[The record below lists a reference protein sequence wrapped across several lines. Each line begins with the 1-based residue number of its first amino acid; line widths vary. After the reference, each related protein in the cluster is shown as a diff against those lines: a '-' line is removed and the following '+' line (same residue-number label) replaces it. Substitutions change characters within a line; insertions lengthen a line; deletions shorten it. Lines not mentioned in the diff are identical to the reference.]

1 MHNNQIGRIIFLT
14 ALFAVLF
21 WMILSPDRTTSEREN
36 RSLRQFPEITFE
48 SVTSGRFMS
57 EFETYL
63 TDQFPVRDECMELKS
78 NSESLMGDRKV
89 ADVYIG
95 SDDYLIQEESSYQEE
110 KVVGLVQAIN
120 DYAARNPEQKC
131 TLMLVPNAV
140 SILEDHLP
148 YGVVGNQDHTIALVA
163 SHLEN
168 CGLLD
173 MSPVFRELAKEGE
186 EQLYYR
192 TDHHWTTDAAY
203 HALTA
208 YEAQMGVTV
217 SRQDFLFLKVSEHFQ
232 GTLATNSGIFAAED
246 TVKILIPPDPENLY
260 VANYVNETEK
270 RSTIFERKAL
280 EGKDKYQV
288 FFGGNYAQINI
299 TTNAGTGRSILIIKD
314 SYANCMIP
322 AMTNLYDRIT
332 VVDPRYYY
340 GDIDFLTDTGN
351 YDEVLFLYNV
361 NTFVTDISL
370 EDVLEK

>member
-1 MHNNQIGRIIFLT
+1 MRNNRVCRLVFIS
-14 ALFAVLF
+14 ALFLVLV
-21 WMILSPDRTTSEREN
+21 WMIVSPDRTSSEREN
-36 RSLRQFPEITFE
+36 RNLKQFPEISFS

-63 TDQFPVRDECMELKS
+63 TDQFPARDLCVEMKS
-78 NSESLMGDRKV
+78 NAGNMMGSRKV
-89 ADVYIG
+89 ADVYIAE
-95 SDDYLIQEESSYQEE
+95 DDYLIQVESTVNEE
-110 KVVGLVQAIN
+110 KVISMAEAISA
-120 DYAARNPEQKC
+120 YAERNPDQKC

-148 YGVVGNQDHTIALVA
+148 YGAKGDQDHTIALVGE
-163 SHLEN
+163 HLTN
-168 CGLLD
+168 CDLLD
-173 MSPVFRELAKEGE
+173 VTPKFRELAKAGE

-208 YEAQMGVTV
+208 YEAHCGVTV
-217 SRQDFLFLKVSEHFQ
+217 SRQDFLFLTVSEHFQ

-246 TVKILIPPDPENLY
+246 TVKICVPPDPENRY
-260 VANYVNETEK
+260 VANFVNKTEK
-270 RSTIFERKAL
+270 RSTLFSREAL
-280 EGKDKYQV
+280 EEKDKYQV

-299 TTNAGTGRSILIIKD
+299 TTNAGTGRSILILKD

-322 AMTNLYDRIT
+322 AMTDLYDRIT
-332 VVDPRYYY
+332 IVDPRYYY
-340 GDIDFLTDTGN
+340 GDIDFLTKTGD

-370 EDVLEK
+370 EDILI